1 MKLLVVSDIH
11 GRYERLID
19 LMELHADADA
29 LVFLGDGV
37 RDLYRA
43 GANLYPFT
51 IYAVK
56 GNCDVSSVFVSDGS
70 KDAPSEL
77 TFTLDG
83 FRFYAIHG
91 HTKAVKS
98 SLTNAICAAVEK
110 GADVLL
116 YGHTHI
122 PCEMYLPAQT
132 PAKDGLL
139 DKPLYVFNPGSLG
152 ESGDGKAHFGLIEIR
167 NGSILFSHG
176 TL

>member
-1 MKLLVVSDIH
+1 MKLIVVSDIH

-19 LMELHADADA
+19 LMELHSDADA
-29 LVFLGDGV
+29 LIFLGDGV

-51 IYAVK
+51 VYAVK

-70 KDAPSEL
+70 KDAPLEL

-91 HTKAVKS
+91 HSKGVKS
-98 SLTNAICAAVEK
+98 SLEHALATAAKK
-110 GADVLL
+110 GANVLL
-116 YGHTHI
+116 FGHTHEPVEKYI
-122 PCEMYLPAQT
+122 PAGENYGGVILAS
-132 PAKDGLL
+132 
-139 DKPLYVFNPGSLG
+139 PLYAFNPGSLG
-152 ESGDGKAHFGLIEIR
+152 ESRDGKAHFGLIEIR
-167 NGSILFSHG
+167 KGEILFSHG